1 MSVAAKFPVDAKE
14 SLESLAYFIEEPQE
28 VNNLVAN
35 GQIPIQNEKDDAKSS
50 TGSVSLQENL
60 EQHEKDVKRKNKKT
74 GIMED
79 ESVDWESLRKIYTK
93 EGFRD
98 TIHMDTVDW
107 NAVRLSDQQVL
118 ADTIMKRGQHN
129 GLARKILVRNY
140 FCLKSW

>member
-28 VNNLVAN
+28 VNNLVGD
-35 GQIPIQNEKDDAKSS
+35 GQRPIQNGNDDAKNSL
-50 TGSVSLQENL
+50 GSVSLQENL
-60 EQHEKDVKRKNKKT
+60 EHEKDAKRKNKKT

-140 FCLKSW
+140 FCLKPW